1 MKFRKY
7 YSVIGTRWLLL
18 IDFLLGNLYAILA
31 TKADKF
37 WHGVVWTI
45 LSIIW
50 FIIFGI
56 NLVDFIQRWLKKRKG
71 NPTVDKFN
79 EAINKQEDK

>member
-7 YSVIGTRWLLL
+7 YSIVSTRWLLL
-18 IDFLLGNLYAILA
+18 IDFSLGNLCAILA
-31 TKADKF
+31 TKDNSDMII
-37 WHGVVWTI
+37 VWTI
-45 LSIIW
+45 ISIIW
-50 FIIFGI
+50 FIVFGI

>member
-7 YSVIGTRWLLL
+7 YSIVSTRWLLL
-18 IDFLLGNLYAILA
+18 IDFLLGNLCAILA
-31 TKADKF
+31 TKANTS
-37 WHGVVWTI
+37 GMIVAWTVP
-45 LSIIW
+45 SIIW

-56 NLVDFIQRWLKKRKG
+56 DLVDFIQRWLNKRKG

-79 EAINKQEDK
+79 EAISEWEDR

>member
-7 YSVIGTRWLLL
+7 YSVVGTRWLLL
-18 IDFLLGNLYAILA
+18 IDFLLGNLCAILA
-31 TKADKF
+31 TKADNS
-37 WHGVVWTI
+37 GMVVVWTI
-45 LSIIW
+45 PSIVW